1 MKKIPVVDFRL
12 ISENAPDRYVV
23 SVLSVLDVC
32 KSTEKFFS
40 ENFRGAIS
48 LELPENTDG
57 YVIASPDGIAY
68 FFKVLLNAVFG
79 DSTVKI
85 KMSCGDNFLTL
96 TTEWNRRRNISEGD
110 MKELERAARLSGF
123 GFEFSHDGILSRVDL
138 LLSIQALS
146 YLPLYAVDTSIMHE
160 AYVKVFFLI

>member
-96 TTEWNRRRNISEGD
+96 TTEWNRRRNI
-110 MKELERAARLSGF
+110 LCA
-123 GFEFSHDGILSRVDL
+123 
-138 LLSIQALS
+138 
-146 YLPLYAVDTSIMHE
+146 
-160 AYVKVFFLI
+160 

>member
-1 MKKIPVVDFRL
+1 MKNGAVYDFRL
-12 ISENAPDRYVV
+12 ISENAPERYVV
-23 SVLSVLDVC
+23 SVLSALDVC

-48 LELPENTDG
+48 LELPENTAG

-85 KMSCGDNFLTL
+85 KMTCDSDFLTL
-96 TTEWNRRRNISEGD
+96 STEWRNSRNITDDD
-110 MKELERAARLSGF
+110 MKELERAARASGF
-123 GFEFSHDGILSRVDL
+123 GFEISHEGEFTRIDL
-138 LLSIQALS
+138 LLSIQTLS
-146 YLPLYAVDTSIMHE
+146 YLPLYAVDVKSMHE